1 MKILIV
7 SVREQND
14 SFFVQVMI
22 VQVQV
27 TTVHSMTDM
36 RKTNNLR
43 SSQKVMKKVNEITV
57 SNRQTVVTGR
67 YQ

>member
-43 SSQKVMKKVNEITV
+43 SSQKVMKKMNEITV

>member
-14 SFFVQVMI
+14 NFFVQVTM

-43 SSQKVMKKVNEITV
+43 SSQKVMKKMNEITV